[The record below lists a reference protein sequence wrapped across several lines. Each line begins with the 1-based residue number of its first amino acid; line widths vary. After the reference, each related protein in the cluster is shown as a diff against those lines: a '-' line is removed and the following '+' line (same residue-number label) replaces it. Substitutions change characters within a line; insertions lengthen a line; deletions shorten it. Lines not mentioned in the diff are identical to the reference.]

1 VSHYS
6 GRPAWFVKKQQ
17 ILYMFIKPFPNKRWQ
32 TVVFKINNSKI
43 MVVIAVTTFIVG
55 AFTVFYSINLFLA
68 SSSQPEE
75 PVSVRVSQWS
85 GYIAASDVQNRSP
98 VVSSVSASWTVP
110 KVKPSE
116 NDTFSG
122 VWVGVGGY
130 GEDTLIQ
137 TGTEQEYY
145 NGEAVYYAWYELLPG
160 YLVRIQSLHVR
171 AGDRIT
177 ASISLV
183 NENASTWSIKIRDV
197 TQDEEFQR
205 VVVYNSSMLSAEWIV
220 ERPKVNGVVSTLA
233 DFGNVTFTECKAT
246 VDGVTGTIGNFSYAQ
261 FVMHDEDTALVSVS
275 PLNEDGFTVSYVEL
289 PSPTTSAND
298 LAIQNFIHQSSDVFL
313 ACTETAV
320 SKNLSNRLVLKNT
333 S

>member
-1 VSHYS
+1 
-6 GRPAWFVKKQQ
+6 VKKQQ
-17 ILYMFIKPFPNKRWQ
+17 ILYMFIKLFSNKRWQ
-32 TVVFKINNSKI
+32 AIVFKINNFKI

-85 GYIAASDVQNRSP
+85 GYIVASDVQNRSP
-98 VVSSVSASWTVP
+98 VVSSASASWKVP
-110 KVKPSE
+110 KIKPSE

-122 VWVGVGGY
+122 VWLGIGGY
-130 GEDTLIQ
+130 GENTLIQ
-137 TGTEQEYY
+137 IGTEQEYY
-145 NGEAVYYAWYELLPG
+145 NGDAVYYAWYELLPG

-171 AGDRIT
+171 AGDTIT
-177 ASISLV
+177 ASVSLV
-183 NENASTWSIKIRDV
+183 NENASTWSIELKDV
-197 TQDEEFQR
+197 TRGDEFNK

-246 VDGVTGTIGNFSYAQ
+246 VDGVTGAIGNFSYTE

-275 PLNEDGFTVSYVEL
+275 PLNEEGFTVSYLEL
-289 PSPTTSAND
+289 PSPTASADD
-298 LAIQNFIHQSSDVFL
+298 LAIQNFIHQRSDVFSKL
-313 ACTETAV
+313 TETAV
-320 SKNLSNRLVLKNT
+320 SKSISNRLVLMNT

>member
-1 VSHYS
+1 
-6 GRPAWFVKKQQ
+6 
-17 ILYMFIKPFPNKRWQ
+17 MFIKLFSNKRWQ
-32 TVVFKINNSKI
+32 AIVFKINNFKI

-85 GYIAASDVQNRSP
+85 GYIVASDVQNRSP
-98 VVSSVSASWTVP
+98 VVSSASASWKVP
-110 KVKPSE
+110 KIKPSE

-122 VWVGVGGY
+122 VWLGIGGY
-130 GEDTLIQ
+130 GENTLIQ
-137 TGTEQEYY
+137 IGTEQEYY

-171 AGDRIT
+171 AGDMIT
-177 ASISLV
+177 ASVSLV
-183 NENASTWSIKIRDV
+183 NENASTWSIELKDV
-197 TQDEEFQR
+197 TRGEEFNK

-246 VDGVTGTIGNFSYAQ
+246 VDGVTGAIGNFSYTE

-275 PLNEDGFTVSYVEL
+275 PLNEEGFTVSYLEL
-289 PSPTTSAND
+289 PSPTASADD
-298 LAIQNFIHQSSDVFL
+298 LAIQNFIHQRSDVFSKL
-313 ACTETAV
+313 TETAV
-320 SKNLSNRLVLKNT
+320 SKSISNRLVLMNT